1 MRVLRAW
8 GGPLEQD
15 AGWDIARQLFGPV
28 LGGAEWDELAVGAA
42 ALARRALDPDTAAP
56 ALAGDAMHAAAHG
69 LTWLA
74 CGLADR
80 APTLL
85 VVDDVHWADP
95 PSLRWLA
102 QLTRRL
108 GELRLGIL
116 CATRSGEAA
125 LQPDMLGE
133 LLAAAHDPPVS
144 PSALEPQAVAC
155 LIGDLLPTVGAAFAL
170 SCHAATAGNPFLL
183 RALVG
188 HLVAEQVAAGV
199 VARLSTFG
207 SEQVARS
214 VEAQLG
220 RLPAGARDLA
230 RAFAVLGRSAPLRHA
245 RALAGLDAAT
255 GARLADRLR
264 AAGLLGGDTGAYK
277 LVHPLVASTLNA
289 GMPHAERAL
298 WHARA
303 AELLT
308 AERAD
313 PEAVALHVLRSE
325 PAGDAAT
332 VELLRTAAR
341 RSFRAG
347 SPGERV
353 GVPASRTRR
362 TATGRRKRG
371 AGAQRARTGLGRA
384 RAARRPGRAEEGRPA
399 RPVPEPAGANRSER
413 SARPRP
419 CRALRRRRGPVSQ
432 RRRCAR
438 GRCSGAAR
446 PAGGGAAVHALF
458 CTPRR
463 SQRHGPCSTG
473 GSPHQTRRRCGESS
487 RRGTA

>member
-1 MRVLRAW
+1 MLAGSGCLAVVEGPAGIGKSSLLAASGRAAEASGMRVLRAW

-133 LLAAAHDPPVS
+133 LLAAAHDPPVW
-144 PSALEPQAVAC
+144 PSALEPRAVAC
-155 LIGDLLPTVGAAFAL
+155 LIGDLLPTAGAAFAL

-188 HLVAEQVAAGV
+188 HLVAEQVADGA

-341 RSFRAG
+341 EL
-347 SPGERV
+347 PCGEPR
-353 GVPASRTRR
+353 
-362 TATGRRKRG
+362 
-371 AGAQRARTGLGRA
+371 RARGCSCVA
-384 RAARRPGRAEEGRPA
+384 HSP
-399 RPVPEPAGANRSER
+399 NRHR
-413 SARPRP
+413 TTQA
-419 CRALRRRRGPVSQ
+419 
-432 RRRCAR
+432 RRRCAASSDWPWPR
-438 GRCSGAAR
+438 TCS
-446 PAGGGAAVHALF
+446 PAPGK
-458 CTPRR
+458 
-463 SQRHGPCSTG
+463 S
-473 GSPHQTRRRCGESS
+473 
-487 RRGTA
+487 